1 MRDVKPRS
9 TMYELTCDAL
19 PGFILR
25 VLPTGK
31 KVFLVRFRVDG
42 KDRRER
48 IGLWGPALTVDDA
61 RRRAALMLSNA
72 AVGEPV
78 NDEPGRKA
86 AGTPARSEQAPSKIT
101 TLRDL
106 SGRFLREY
114 VDVYTKPGSAENYRR
129 YLLEEI
135 LPWRPRT
142 DDGKID
148 ETQPQLGDRD
158 YRSITR
164 ADAMALHGS
173 LKSTPAKANYV
184 LCVLGSFYTRIIEDW
199 ELANI
204 RNPTGRLR
212 RFTLKKRK
220 RFLTPAERR
229 AVHDVMVAGV
239 RTPVGRK
246 GHLDPSSVWAI
257 NLLAMTGLRRD
268 EICDLM
274 WPNIDW
280 QHSNFD
286 LYDSKTGPRSVPVS
300 AQVMTL
306 LRTIHD
312 HRGNPREG
320 RVVTSR
326 TGGKLSSINRT
337 WTQIREAAGIPDVR
351 IHDLRHSFASD
362 ALMSG
367 VPLAVVGEMLG
378 HRQPSTTQRYAHL
391 ADSVVRQA
399 VEITNLRISDAINT
413 IPAIAE
419 APFVPLSDAQ
429 WTVIRPIVEHTRGSG
444 GAASDL
450 RKIVDGIRW
459 VLQRDVRWRDLPA
472 QYGRPTTCWRWY
484 ERWLND
490 GTWSQVEAKLGL
502 APVTPKRRSVPKTV
516 SPTSRTTTTAA

>member
-1 MRDVKPRS
+1 MF
-9 TMYELTCDAL
+9 ELTCDAL

-31 KVFLVRFRVDG
+31 KVFLVRYRLDG

-78 NDEPGRKA
+78 TDEPGRKA
-86 AGTPARSEQAPSKIT
+86 AGMPARSEQAPSKIT

-114 VDVYTKPGSAENYRR
+114 VDVYTKTGSAENYRR

-135 LPWRPRT
+135 LPWRPKT
-142 DDGKID
+142 EDGKVD
-148 ETQPQLGDRD
+148 ETQPMLGDRD
-158 YRSITR
+158 FRSITR

-204 RNPTGRLR
+204 RNPTARLR
-212 RFTLKKRK
+212 RFKVKKRE
-220 RFLTPAERR
+220 RFLTPEERR
-229 AVHDVMVAGV
+229 ALHDVMVAGV

-257 NLLAMTGLRRD
+257 NLLAMTGMRRD
-268 EICDLM
+268 EIRDLQ
-274 WPNIDW
+274 WSNIDW

-286 LYDSKTGPRSVPVS
+286 LNDSKTGPRSVPVS
-300 AQVMTL
+300 AQVMAL

-312 HRGNPREG
+312 HRGNPRGG

-337 WTQIREAAGIPDVR
+337 WDQIREAAGIPDVR
-351 IHDLRHSFASD
+351 LHDLRHSFASD

-378 HRQPSTTQRYAHL
+378 HRQPQTTKRYAHL
-391 ADSVVRQA
+391 ANSVVRQA
-399 VEITNLRISDAINT
+399 VEITGLRINDAINT

-419 APFVPLSDAQ
+419 APFVPLRDAQ
-429 WTVIRPIVEHTRGSG
+429 WTAIEPLVERTRGAG
-444 GAASDL
+444 GVPSDL

-459 VLQRDVRWRDLPA
+459 VLHRDAKWREVPA
-472 QYGRPTTCWRWY
+472 QYGKATTCWRWY
-484 ERWLND
+484 KCWTTD
-490 GTWSQVEAKLGL
+490 GTWAQVETKLGRPAAL
-502 APVTPKRRSVPKTV
+502 PKQRGAPKPIAAES
-516 SPTSRTTTTAA
+516 SATTAA

>member
-1 MRDVKPRS
+1 MGTFTTAFVRDVKPRS
-9 TMYELTCDAL
+9 TMFELTCDAL

-31 KVFLVRFRVDG
+31 KVFLVRYRSDG

-72 AVGEPV
+72 ATGAPV
-78 NDEPGRKA
+78 DDEPGPRA
-86 AGTPARSEQAPSKIT
+86 VGTPARLERAPSKT

-106 SGRFLREY
+106 SGRFLREF
-114 VDVYTKPGSAENYRR
+114 VDVYTKSGSAENYRR

-135 LPWRPRT
+135 LPWRPMT
-142 DDGKID
+142 DDGKVD
-148 ETQPQLGDRD
+148 ESQPQLGDRD

-173 LKSTPAKANYV
+173 LKPTPAKANYV

-204 RNPTGRLR
+204 RNPTSKLR
-212 RFTLKKRK
+212 RFKLKKRE
-220 RFLTPAERR
+220 RFLSPEERR
-229 AVHDVMVAGV
+229 AVHDVMVTGV

-268 EICDLM
+268 EIRDLK
-274 WPNIDW
+274 WPNVDW
-280 QHSNFD
+280 QHACFN
-286 LYDSKTGPRSVPVS
+286 LHDSKNGPRSVVLS
-300 AQVMTL
+300 SQVMSL

-320 RVVTSR
+320 HVVISR

-337 WTQIREAAGIPDVR
+337 WDQIRQAAGIPDVR

-367 VPLAVVGEMLG
+367 IPLAVVGEMLG

-399 VEITNLRISDAINT
+399 VEITGLRISDAINT
-413 IPAIAE
+413 IPALAE
-419 APFVPLSDAQ
+419 APFEPLRDTQ
-429 WTVIRPIVEHTRGSG
+429 WAAIGPLVERTRGAG
-444 GAASDL
+444 GVASDL

-459 VLQRDVRWRDLPA
+459 VLQRGSKWREVPA
-472 QYGRPTTCWRWY
+472 QYGRATTCWRWY
-484 ERWLND
+484 KCWSTD
-490 GTWSQVEAKLGL
+490 GTWAQIEAVLNYSATQL
-502 APVTPKRRSVPKTV
+502 VQSPARRKRS
-516 SPTSRTTTTAA
+516 AA

>member
-1 MRDVKPRS
+1 MGTFTTAFVRDVKPRS
-9 TMYELTCDAL
+9 TMFELTCDAL

-31 KVFLVRFRVDG
+31 KVFLVRYRSDG

-48 IGLWGPALTVDDA
+48 IGLWGLSLTVDDA

-72 AVGEPV
+72 AVGEQV
-78 NDEPGRKA
+78 DDEPGPTA
-86 AGTPARSEQAPSKIT
+86 AGTPARSERVLSKT
-101 TLRDL
+101 SLREL
-106 SGRFLREY
+106 AGRFFREY
-114 VDVYTKPGSAENYRR
+114 VDVYLKSGSAENYRQ
-129 YLLEEI
+129 YLTEEI

-148 ETQPQLGDRD
+148 ESQPQLGDRD

-212 RFTLKKRK
+212 RFKLKKRE
-220 RFLTPAERR
+220 RFLTPEERR
-229 AVHDVMVAGV
+229 AVHDVMVVGV
-239 RTPVGRK
+239 RTPAGRK

-268 EICDLM
+268 EIRDLT
-274 WPNIDW
+274 WPNVDW

-286 LYDSKTGPRSVPVS
+286 LHDSKTGPRSVPVS
-300 AQVMTL
+300 AQVMEL

-312 HRGNPREG
+312 YRGNPREG

-367 VPLAVVGEMLG
+367 IPLAVVGEMLG
-378 HRQPSTTQRYAHL
+378 HRQPQTTQRYAHL
-391 ADSVVRQA
+391 ANSVVRQA
-399 VEITNLRISDAINT
+399 VEITGLRISGAINT

-419 APFVPLSDAQ
+419 APFEPLRDAQ
-429 WTVIRPIVEHTRGSG
+429 WAAIEPLVERTRGAG
-444 GAASDL
+444 GVASDL

-459 VLQRDVRWRDLPA
+459 VLQRGAKWREVPA
-472 QYGRPTTCWRWY
+472 QYGRATTCWRWY
-484 ERWLND
+484 KCWSTD
-490 GTWSQVEAKLGL
+490 GTWAQIEAVMSSASRRLVQ
-502 APVTPKRRSVPKTV
+502 PPSRRKRP
-516 SPTSRTTTTAA
+516 AA